1 MEFPV
6 GKIVVVDEEVLA
18 GRDAEGKRSA
28 CTDIILALGDCGE
41 NFGPFGL
48 IGTKAWLQVITST
61 NRLTIVYRRMIRQL
75 QEAEPLLLESRA
87 QGPLC

>member
-1 MEFPV
+1 
-6 GKIVVVDEEVLA
+6 
-18 GRDAEGKRSA
+18 
-28 CTDIILALGDCGE
+28 
-41 NFGPFGL
+41 L

-61 NRLTIVYRRMIRQL
+61 NRLTIVYRRMIRPL